1 MLADQNNSVIFNGRN
16 AAMLVM
22 ALLMSFLSG
31 CAATLLERNPVP
43 DGLAQE
49 RAVIPGL
56 PGIRFWADEV
66 PIDPVT
72 AFKAAVPDLPQLA
85 ASAERL
91 RGRPVV
97 DILALSGGG
106 GDGAFGAGVLVGWS
120 QLGTRPHFEVVTGV
134 SAGAIIAPFAFL
146 GPKYDAKLREVWTR
160 FGTKDI
166 GKKQG
171 LAGIVGGDALI
182 ETSGLA
188 TLIARYLDD
197 AMIDEI
203 GREYLKGR
211 VLMVLTTNLDAQRP
225 VVWNLG
231 ALALKRNANT
241 RRLFHKII
249 LASAAIPAVFSPV
262 KIPVV
267 VDGKT
272 YDELHVDGGTTQ
284 EIFISPA
291 RVPLKSLDGLYDKP
305 PIRRIYLI
313 KNGRGKPVYQ
323 AVEQKTLAIAG
334 RAISTLI
341 LNQSSGEVY
350 QIYRRALDAKAEF
363 NFIAIPAEF
372 PFIPSEVFDPVYQ
385 TKLFD
390 YGVELG
396 RAGKSWLN
404 MPPELIA
411 GTKQSATVKLRTVE
425 RPKAV
430 ISSPGFSV
438 EDVLAGGT
446 N

>member
-1 MLADQNNSVIFNGRN
+1 
-16 AAMLVM
+16 
-22 ALLMSFLSG
+22 
-31 CAATLLERNPVP
+31 
-43 DGLAQE
+43 
-49 RAVIPGL
+49 
-56 PGIRFWADEV
+56 
-66 PIDPVT
+66 
-72 AFKAAVPDLPQLA
+72 
-85 ASAERL
+85 
-91 RGRPVV
+91 
-97 DILALSGGG
+97 LALSGGG
-106 GDGAFGAGVLVGWS
+106 GDGAFGAGVLAGWS
-120 QLGTRPHFEVVTGV
+120 EQGNRPDFEVVTGV

-146 GPKYDAKLREVWTR
+146 GPRYDAVLREIWTK

-166 GKKQG
+166 GKQRG

-188 TLIARYLDD
+188 TLIAQYLDD

-203 GREYLKGR
+203 GREYAKGR

-231 ALALKRNANT
+231 ALALKRNAST

-262 KIPVV
+262 KISVE
-267 VDGKT
+267 VDGKQ

-313 KNGRGKPVYQ
+313 KNGRGKPVFQ

-350 QIYRRALDAKAEF
+350 QIYRRALDAKAKF
-363 NFIAIPAEF
+363 NFIAIPADF

-385 TKLFD
+385 TKLFE
-390 YGVELG
+390 YGAELG
-396 RAGKSWLN
+396 RTGRGWLD

-411 GTKQSATVKLRTVE
+411 GEPQAAAVKLRTIE
-425 RPKAV
+425 PPKSTV
-430 ISSPGFSV
+430 SSPGFSV
-438 EDVLAGGT
+438 DEIFSEAK